1 MRHNAITI
9 TTDSFDNNGD
19 KQAMAATPQS
29 RNARVF
35 TPALTPF
42 NADQSVNVEAFIDF
56 CRWLISQGSGLA
68 VFGTNSEANSLGLEE
83 KILLLEKL
91 VEAGIPADQMV
102 PGTGLC
108 ALPETI
114 ALTRAAVALG
124 CAGTLTLPPFYF
136 KPASDDG
143 LFDYYTRIIE
153 AVGSE
158 RLKLYLYHIPQFTGV
173 PITMTLIE
181 RLIKAYP
188 KTVVGIKDS
197 SGNWENTERM
207 LREFPGF
214 EVFPASEGLLE
225 KALPLGAAGC
235 ISATANVQPG
245 AIAQALK
252 AWGTPEF
259 AAVQE
264 QLKVVRNLFAAQPM
278 IPALKYIVAQQF
290 GDAHWTHVRPP
301 FTEAAA
307 AWAEPLS
314 ADLAK
319 AGFRMERT

>member
-1 MRHNAITI
+1 
-9 TTDSFDNNGD
+9 
-19 KQAMAATPQS
+19 MAATPQP

-56 CRWLISQGSGLA
+56 CRWLISQGAGLA

-214 EVFPASEGLLE
+214 EVYPASEALLE

-235 ISATANVQPG
+235 ISATANVQP
-245 AIAQALK
+245 ATIARALK
-252 AWGTPEF
+252 AWGTSEF
-259 AAVQE
+259 DALQA
-264 QLKVVRNLFAAQPM
+264 QLKVVRNIFQSQPM
-278 IPALKYIVAQQF
+278 IPALKHVVGTHF
-290 GDAHWTHVRPP
+290 GNADWSHVRPP
-301 FTEAAA
+301 LVAADA
-307 AWAEPLS
+307 SWSAPLMAQLAE
-314 ADLAK
+314 
-319 AGFRMERT
+319 AGFNMQPA